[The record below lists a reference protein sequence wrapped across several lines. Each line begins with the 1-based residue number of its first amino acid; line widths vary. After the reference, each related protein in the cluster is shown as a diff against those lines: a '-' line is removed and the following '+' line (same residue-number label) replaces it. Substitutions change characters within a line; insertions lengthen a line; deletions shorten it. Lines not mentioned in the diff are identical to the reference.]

1 MAEYETTVKE
11 KSGIAEFLGD
21 MLDIIE
27 TGLGSIFVLFLLLT
41 YLFLPVS
48 VDGGSMQPTL
58 YNGDTLLM
66 LRKLWMPSNGSIVV
80 IDDQEGL
87 SFSEEGTTEENSGLN
102 RIIVKRLIAQGGQEV
117 NIDFDNGTVAVD
129 GVQLQ
134 EPYIADLTKRDDSC
148 GRVQYPIIVPE
159 GYVFV
164 MGDNRNHSTD
174 SRNPNVGVIPEDLIL
189 GQAVLRTD
197 RDEKLRTSWTEKFA
211 LLF

>member
-1 MAEYETTVKE
+1 MAEIETTE
-11 KSGIAEFLGD
+11 KKHSAAAEFFGD

-27 TGLGSIFVLFLLLT
+27 TGLGSIFVLLLLLT

-48 VDGGSMQPTL
+48 VEGGSMQPTL
-58 YNGDTLLM
+58 YSGDTLLM

-87 SFSEEGTTEENSGLN
+87 TFSEEGTTENSGLN
-102 RIIVKRLIAQGGQEV
+102 RIIVKRLIAKGGQEI
-117 NIDFDNGTVAVD
+117 NIDFVNHTVAVD
-129 GVQLQ
+129 GVQLV
-134 EPYIADLTKRDDSC
+134 EPYIAELTERDDSY
-148 GRVQYPIIVPE
+148 GNVKYPFTVPE

-174 SRNPNVGVIPEDLIL
+174 SRNPAVGVIPEDLIL
-189 GQAVLRTD
+189 GKAVLRTD
-197 RDEKLRTSWTEKFA
+197 RDETLRTSWTEKFA